1 MTYLPRVVSHVAQ
14 PLVVE
19 PQTSEC
25 SPGMPLHQKCCVELS
40 GHVTVLFSSTSQR
53 HVTLRTAGVALLA
66 AAVPGMTSST
76 GVLSGAG
83 VGANVAVGAA
93 EIDGADVGAGVGA
106 TVGATVGPG
115 VGTALGG
122 GETVG
127 AAVGAAVVGASVGAG
142 VTSWR
147 RRRAA
152 LRRRRAVA
160 SAEPAPASPRPKRIV
175 SDDAAEPFLSPPCGL
190 AENCDSS
197 VVKSTSAERLS
208 AADVFRP
215 SDGPS
220 SAAVVE
226 PSDMET
232 TWFALEYTSLETPT
246 AASFAMIVSS
256 WALARLSATPRSTVD
271 AAATSAAAAAASS
284 SYEYEY
290 KDVWLPARRRRRRAQ
305 RAAVRR
311 RRVPLPVD
319 AASSGVSKSAL
330 PSMLDTAPAAA
341 SAVDDSPLPRPTSP
355 ADAERPLTMSR
366 ASKAELSS
374 SARGSAMGPPTATVV
389 CSIAS
394 GSAFMS
400 SVAALASEP
409 TMPPSRLGSS
419 SAPCRRRR
427 DGSPTAATAAL
438 DVAATAEHTADRSA
452 AANALSRSSFVRFA
466 SASASR
472 TFSMTTTD
480 VSPWPLAPTWSTT
493 TTRRV
498 TLPRAAS
505 SSSLSRRRRARR
517 RSRPPRP
524 PPRPLVATGTERRT
538 SASFGSA
545 VGVRRTESSVS

>member
-93 EIDGADVGAGVGA
+93 EIDGADVGAIVGA
-106 TVGATVGPG
+106 TVGATVGAG

-122 GETVG
+122 GENVG
-127 AAVGAAVVGASVGAG
+127 ETVGAAVVGASVGAG

-271 AAATSAAAAAASS
+271 AASTSAAAAAASS
-284 SYEYEY
+284 SYEYE
-290 KDVWLPARRRRRRAQ
+290 
-305 RAAVRR
+305 
-311 RRVPLPVD
+311 
-319 AASSGVSKSAL
+319 
-330 PSMLDTAPAAA
+330 
-341 SAVDDSPLPRPTSP
+341 
-355 ADAERPLTMSR
+355 
-366 ASKAELSS
+366 
-374 SARGSAMGPPTATVV
+374 
-389 CSIAS
+389 
-394 GSAFMS
+394 
-400 SVAALASEP
+400 
-409 TMPPSRLGSS
+409 
-419 SAPCRRRR
+419 
-427 DGSPTAATAAL
+427 
-438 DVAATAEHTADRSA
+438 
-452 AANALSRSSFVRFA
+452 
-466 SASASR
+466 
-472 TFSMTTTD
+472 
-480 VSPWPLAPTWSTT
+480 
-493 TTRRV
+493 
-498 TLPRAAS
+498 
-505 SSSLSRRRRARR
+505 
-517 RSRPPRP
+517 
-524 PPRPLVATGTERRT
+524 
-538 SASFGSA
+538 
-545 VGVRRTESSVS
+545 

>member
-1 MTYLPRVVSHVAQ
+1 
-14 PLVVE
+14 
-19 PQTSEC
+19 
-25 SPGMPLHQKCCVELS
+25 MPLHQKCCVELS

-93 EIDGADVGAGVGA
+93 EIDGADVVGAGVGA
-106 TVGATVGPG
+106 AVGAA

-466 SASASR
+466 SASPSR
-472 TFSMTTTD
+472 TFSMTRTD

-493 TTRRV
+493 TTWRV

-524 PPRPLVATGTERRT
+524 PPRPPRPLVATGTERRT

>member
-1 MTYLPRVVSHVAQ
+1 M
-14 PLVVE
+14 
-19 PQTSEC
+19 
-25 SPGMPLHQKCCVELS
+25 
-40 GHVTVLFSSTSQR
+40 
-53 HVTLRTAGVALLA
+53 
-66 AAVPGMTSST
+66 
-76 GVLSGAG
+76 
-83 VGANVAVGAA
+83 AVGAA

-106 TVGATVGPG
+106 TVGATVGA
-115 VGTALGG
+115 ALGG
-122 GETVG
+122 GET
-127 AAVGAAVVGASVGAG
+127 VGAAVVGASVGAG

-271 AAATSAAAAAASS
+271 AASTSS

-452 AANALSRSSFVRFA
+452 AANALSRSSFVRFV

-524 PPRPLVATGTERRT
+524 PPRPPRPLVATGTERRT